1 MSRGVLLPKLCVCE
15 GRGVGRGVG
24 RSVGVSVRLVCPTN
38 ISRPRH
44 VKRSTRAAQA
54 PSAKLTRWS

>member
-15 GRGVGRGVG
+15 GRGVG

-54 PSAKLTRWS
+54 PFAKLTRWS